1 MNTEQRS
8 VCNHAY
14 PCTSLRMFHMDRIWN
29 QCPFFDGWW
38 KREIVF
44 VVQVQT
50 RVNSALAESRDAA
63 RTVPLLPP
71 PGMSRYPVFL

>member
-1 MNTEQRS
+1 
-8 VCNHAY
+8 
-14 PCTSLRMFHMDRIWN
+14 MFHMALDLESMLVLRWV
-29 QCPFFDGWW
+29 W
-38 KREIVF
+38 KREIVV

-71 PGMSRYPVFL
+71 PGMSRHPVFL